1 MKKINSR
8 FQSLWL
14 EMIREIISSKIFSS
28 WFWILVVRLAFSGLI
43 NIVLKI
49 SRASEP
55 TKMSWSGNAC
65 PRGSR
70 NRQFLSVAYFAQVE
84 ICRCNSGNRK
94 LRRES
99 TRIYSKK
106 EKDMEANASTNAE
119 FVLATLGN
127 DAGMYGAVKMV
138 L

>member
-1 MKKINSR
+1 MPVPVDHATGSFYLLHILCRWKYADATVGIGNENTVRKRICNLSR
-8 FQSLWL
+8 I
-14 EMIREIISSKIFSS
+14 EDSK
-28 WFWILVVRLAFSGLI
+28 RKAFPL
-43 NIVLKI
+43 
-49 SRASEP
+49 
-55 TKMSWSGNAC
+55 M
-65 PRGSR
+65 
-70 NRQFLSVAYFAQVE
+70 Q
-84 ICRCNSGNRK
+84 NRK

>member
-1 MKKINSR
+1 M
-8 FQSLWL
+8 QQW
-14 EMIREIISSKIFSS
+14 E
-28 WFWILVVRLAFSGLI
+28 
-43 NIVLKI
+43 
-49 SRASEP
+49 SE
-55 TKMSWSGNAC
+55 TAK
-65 PRGSR
+65 
-70 NRQFLSVAYFAQVE
+70 
-84 ICRCNSGNRK
+84 
-94 LRRES
+94 ES

>member
-1 MKKINSR
+1 M
-8 FQSLWL
+8 Q
-14 EMIREIISSKIFSS
+14 
-28 WFWILVVRLAFSGLI
+28 
-43 NIVLKI
+43 
-49 SRASEP
+49 
-55 TKMSWSGNAC
+55 
-65 PRGSR
+65 
-70 NRQFLSVAYFAQVE
+70 
-84 ICRCNSGNRK
+84 NRK

-106 EKDMEANASTNAE
+106 EKDMEANASTNAK

>member
-1 MKKINSR
+1 M
-8 FQSLWL
+8 Q
-14 EMIREIISSKIFSS
+14 
-28 WFWILVVRLAFSGLI
+28 
-43 NIVLKI
+43 
-49 SRASEP
+49 
-55 TKMSWSGNAC
+55 
-65 PRGSR
+65 
-70 NRQFLSVAYFAQVE
+70 
-84 ICRCNSGNRK
+84 NRK

-127 DAGMYGAVKMV
+127 DVGMYGAVKMV